1 MHIFSILNK
10 RLLITIL
17 CVFSFNIFAAL
28 SPSWPCGPRWRHQC
42 SFEPNNPVGISINS
56 GDTINFVNTS
66 QCVGYDGWVWDF
78 GNGNFAYAIDASQTF
93 YNYTSTPTTYVVYLS
108 TYDLYWGTLSF
119 STGVIVNPN
128 VTPPTPGSKSGTFFL
143 FLNATKL

>member
-1 MHIFSILNK
+1 MHTFSILNK

-28 SPSWPCGPRWRHQC
+28 SPSWPCGFKWKHQC
-42 SFEPNNPVGISINS
+42 SFNPVGISINS
-56 GDTINFVNTS
+56 GDTINFINTS
-66 QCVGYDGWVWDF
+66 ECVGDGWVWDF
-78 GNGNFAYAIDASQTF
+78 GNGNFAYTIDASQTF
-93 YNYTSTPTTYVVYLS
+93 YNYGSTPITYTVYLS
-108 TYDLYWGTLSF
+108 TYDSYWGTLSF

-128 VTPPTPGSKSGTFFL
+128 ATPPTPGSKSGTFFL